1 VRWKNILIRFI
12 VGGIAVSAF
21 AALRRFIKRFRL
33 SGLVA
38 TALAGLG
45 WLVSA
50 GGLYWLF
57 LRRA

>member
-1 VRWKNILIRFI
+1 MEEYSDPFHCRRHCRIRI
-12 VGGIAVSAF
+12 RCATET
-21 AALRRFIKRFRL
+21 FIKRFRL